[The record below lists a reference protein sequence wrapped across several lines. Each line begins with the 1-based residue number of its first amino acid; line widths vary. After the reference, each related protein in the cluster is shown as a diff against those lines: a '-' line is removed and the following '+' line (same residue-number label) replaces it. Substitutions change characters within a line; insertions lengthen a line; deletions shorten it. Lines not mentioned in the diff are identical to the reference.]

1 MAKEGKHGSN
11 SNYNAGKMGHKG
23 ERQGDMSTTVDDMQ
37 RPMDSFSQAGLG
49 KTLEYVSRHN
59 AQDKHDE
66 HQISKQSYKGRY
78 S

>member
-1 MAKEGKHGSN
+1 MASKHGSN
-11 SNYNAGKMGHKG
+11 SDYNAGKMGRKG
-23 ERQGDMSTTVDDMQ
+23 VNQGDMGTTVDDMQ

-59 AQDKHDE
+59 SQDKYDE
-66 HQISKQSYKGRY
+66 KQLNKQAYKGRY